1 MTRTLRKGEKLV
13 VATHNPGKVREFD
26 DLLRPFGLQAV
37 GAREL
42 GLAEPE
48 ETGVTFEANALIK
61 AEAAARA
68 TGLPVLADD
77 SGLAVEALGGDPGV
91 YSARWAGPN
100 KDFAFAMRTIED
112 KLAALGATAPDRRR
126 AAFVAVLCVAFP
138 DGTSECFRGE
148 VEGTLTWPPR
158 GANGFGYDPMFVP
171 EGRTKT
177 FGEMAAEEK
186 HLLSHRARAFARF
199 AVARLE
205 R

>member
-171 EGRTKT
+171 EGRTET
-177 FGEMAAEEK
+177 FGEMTAEEK

-199 AVARLE
+199 AAARLE